1 MKPATATR
9 FDLACKWLLAA
20 LAACAFLAFPARPA
34 AAAPRPLVTGVAGIG
49 EYQPEIFQQAR
60 STGARL
66 VRLALDWNLV
76 APQQPPAN
84 WQPTDPSDPHY
95 DWTYIDTGVT
105 EAVKAGLEPMLLID
119 GAPAWAQR
127 CKGSPDLQDTSLCD
141 PDPAALEAFAKAV
154 ASRYSGH
161 FGGLPRVR
169 YWQGLNEPNL
179 TLFFLPQYNGNHP
192 VSPNLYRHL
201 INAFYAGI
209 KSIDPTNLVI
219 AAGLGPI
226 AVPKWTIGPMRFTR
240 QLLCMTGHN
249 HPHPTKGD
257 CEGGVHFDIFDI
269 HPYTTGG
276 PSHEGGINDV
286 ELGDLAKLQT
296 LLRAADRAG
305 RIKNNQP
312 HTELWNTEFSWDS
325 KPPDPGGLPMKILN
339 RWIAEALHRSWR
351 VGMTHFFWYSLR
363 DEAFDPHRSFSETLQ
378 AGLYFRGATI
388 AQDQPKQAMFAF
400 RFPFVAY
407 PGKKG
412 LTFWGRTP
420 TSKRGRISIQA
431 WKGGHWRHVGG
442 AQADSVGIFRG
453 TLKSQYGRGRHGQVR
468 AVYKGQATVPF
479 SMRPVPD
486 FRQPPFG

>member
-1 MKPATATR
+1 MKPGIATTLDRAR
-9 FDLACKWLLAA
+9 CWALAA
-20 LAACAFLAFPARPA
+20 LAACALLAATADTA
-34 AAAPRPLVTGVAGIG
+34 AAAPRPLVTGIAGIG

-60 STGARL
+60 ATGSRM

-76 APQQPPAN
+76 APKQAPSV
-84 WQPTDPSDPHY
+84 WQPSDPSDPHY
-95 DWTYIDTGVT
+95 DWAYIDTGVT
-105 EAVKAGLEPMLLID
+105 EAVRAGLEPVLLID

-127 CKGSPDLQDTSLCD
+127 CTGSPDLQDTSLCD
-141 PDPAALEAFAKAV
+141 PEPAALETFAKAV
-154 ASRYSGH
+154 ATRYSGH
-161 FGGLPRVR
+161 YGGLPRVR

-179 TLFFLPQYNGNHP
+179 TLFFLPQFDGNRP

-226 AVPKWTIGPMRFTR
+226 SVPKWTIGPMRFAR
-240 QLLCMTGHN
+240 QLLCMAGHN

-276 PSHEGGINDV
+276 PTHQGGINDV

-296 LLRAADRAG
+296 LLHAADRAG
-305 RIKNNQP
+305 RIKTSLPQP
-312 HTELWNTEFSWDS
+312 ELWNTEFSWDS
-325 KPPDPGGLPMKILN
+325 KPPDPGGLPMKILS
-339 RWIAEALHRSWR
+339 RWIAEALYRSWR

-363 DEAFDPHRSFSETLQ
+363 DDAYDPHRSFSETLQ
-378 AGLYFRGATI
+378 AGLYFRGPTI
-388 AQDQPKQAMFAF
+388 AQDQPKPSMYAF

-407 PGKKG
+407 PSGKG
-412 LTFWGRTP
+412 LRVWGRTP
-420 TSKRGRISIQA
+420 NSSGGRISIQV
-431 WKGGHWRHVGG
+431 WKGGHWRRAGG
-442 AQADSVGIFRG
+442 ARADSVGIFRARLN
-453 TLKSQYGRGRHGQVR
+453 TSYGRGRHGQVR
-468 AVYKGQATVPF
+468 AVYTGQQSVPF
-479 SMRPVPD
+479 SMHPVKD